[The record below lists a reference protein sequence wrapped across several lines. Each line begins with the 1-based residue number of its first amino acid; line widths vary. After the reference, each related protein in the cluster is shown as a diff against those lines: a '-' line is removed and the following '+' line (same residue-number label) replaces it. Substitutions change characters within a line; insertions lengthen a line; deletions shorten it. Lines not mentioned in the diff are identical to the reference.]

1 MRQGWIIA
9 ALLTLLAGCSVIEQP
24 RIQVTPLAPTATA
37 ESGAP
42 PANPTAGPAPA
53 GNPPDAAGWSE
64 LEPGLEWRELRAGL
78 GNAQALRIDPAL
90 MRVRVAYDAASPGR
104 VSEWMEAL
112 GPLAVVNGGYFDEQ
126 GRATALTIYDGVA
139 AGSSYDGFGGMLAVD
154 AAGALSIRSLRDQPY
169 DPAETLAQALQST
182 PMLVQGGAAVPLP
195 NDNGERSRRT
205 VAALDADGRLLLV
218 VFGWPSFSLS
228 ELGQWLADSDLGI
241 ATALNLDGGSST
253 GMQMQ
258 NDVKTINVD
267 SLVRVPQVVLV
278 ERR

>member
-1 MRQGWIIA
+1 MRQGLIIA

-24 RIQVTPLAPTATA
+24 RIQVTPLAPTPAADPGGSPAA
-37 ESGAP
+37 EPDPAASP
-42 PANPTAGPAPA
+42 PGD
-53 GNPPDAAGWSE
+53 GEWRE

-78 GNAQALRIDPAL
+78 SNAQALRIDPAQ
-90 MRVRVAYDAASPGR
+90 MNIRVAYDAASPGR

-126 GRATALTIYDGVA
+126 GRATALTVYDGVA
-139 AGSSYDGFGGMLAVD
+139 EGSSYDGFGGMLAVD

-169 DPAETLAQALQST
+169 DPAENLAQALQST
-182 PMLVQGGAAVPLP
+182 PMLVQQGAAVPLP
-195 NDNGERSRRT
+195 SDNGERSRRT
-205 VAALDADGRLLLV
+205 VAALDGDGRLLLIAI
-218 VFGWPSFSLS
+218 GWPSFSLS
-228 ELGQWLADSDLGI
+228 ELGQWLADGDLGVV
-241 ATALNLDGGSST
+241 TALNLDGGSST

-258 NDVKTINVD
+258 NEVKTVNVD